1 MTRIAHSQLALLA
14 SLAALIRADDA
25 HTFEIVKKGAEC
37 KSPDRWLGPDGDPTH
52 KVATVEECAAACA
65 AAKDCRFF
73 IYGSGGTKAGDCY
86 VEFTKKRTCPE
97 EFEED
102 EFDFY
107 ELKAAWI
114 GCMEPRASNYNSAA
128 TIDDNSCTE
137 SDTCAHRR
145 GDGTCPNCIA
155 EGQCAAGTNDGYR
168 NRDHDTVWA
177 SKVAKGSI
185 QVDGDL
191 SDWMNHMHGDRCYT
205 DVAFAR
211 ADGEE
216 VIFEAYAGGSWY
228 AAQFGAQFGAQFSE
242 RSSILR
248 YGPGD
253 FSTKWMTAWDDDY
266 FYLAID
272 VTDDVMR
279 VGRLCYEQG
288 LQVAFEVGGPAS
300 KDGGTSMAGM
310 LQAKRSSDLSI
321 SRLNLINLGLQ
332 EGQAS
337 CTTAPGA
344 TGRDC
349 CVHYELNNG
358 DGWLQLGSVAV
369 LRNENSKHT
378 FIEVAF
384 SKLDLLGSAAA
395 HTSRWGE
402 GLTFGFSF
410 LVNDGDETNT
420 QQGWGGFYPH
430 ALVQGWNDGQK
441 EPQKLGL
448 VRLGGADAAP
458 GGGGGAGAYFGGFF
472 TAVALAVVGVVLKS
486 RHANSAWPFN
496 GQLLPGGFPRPG
508 GGGGGGGGGMRGGLA
523 AADSYSSYSV
533 TAPPLTATGP

>member
-1 MTRIAHSQLALLA
+1 MTRLAHSQFAVLA
-14 SLAALIRADDA
+14 SLAALIRADGA

-185 QVDGDL
+185 KIDGDL

-228 AAQFGAQFGAQFSE
+228 AAQFSAQFGAQFSE
-242 RSSILR
+242 RSSYPQVRAGRLLDQMDDGLGR
-248 YGPGD
+248 RLLLPGD
-253 FSTKWMTAWDDDY
+253 RRDRRRDARRPPLLRAGAAGGVRGGRAGVEGRRHVDGGNAAGEALVRPLD
-266 FYLAID
+266 LAFESDQPRAAGGAGELHDGARRDGARLLRALRAQQRRRLAAARVGGGAAQREFEAHVHRGRVLEARFARLGRRAHVAVGRGAD
-272 VTDDVMR
+272 VRLLVPRQRRRRDEHAAR
-279 VGRLCYEQG
+279 VGRL
-288 LQVAFEVGGPAS
+288 LPA
-300 KDGGTSMAGM
+300 
-310 LQAKRSSDLSI
+310 R
-321 SRLNLINLGLQ
+321 
-332 EGQAS
+332 
-337 CTTAPGA
+337 
-344 TGRDC
+344 
-349 CVHYELNNG
+349 
-358 DGWLQLGSVAV
+358 
-369 LRNENSKHT
+369 
-378 FIEVAF
+378 
-384 SKLDLLGSAAA
+384 
-395 HTSRWGE
+395 
-402 GLTFGFSF
+402 
-410 LVNDGDETNT
+410 
-420 QQGWGGFYPH
+420 
-430 ALVQGWNDGQK
+430 
-441 EPQKLGL
+441 
-448 VRLGGADAAP
+448 
-458 GGGGGAGAYFGGFF
+458 
-472 TAVALAVVGVVLKS
+472 
-486 RHANSAWPFN
+486 
-496 GQLLPGGFPRPG
+496 PRPG
-508 GGGGGGGGGMRGGLA
+508 VERRPEGAAEARPRPARRRRRRARRRRRRGRVLRRLLHRRRPRRRRRRPQVAPRQFRVAVQRPAAPRRLSEARRRRRGGGGGGGMRGA
-523 AADSYSSYSV
+523 SPRP
-533 TAPPLTATGP
+533 TRTRATR